1 MADRTVRIYF
11 DYNAT
16 SPPAPE
22 VTECV
27 VRLMREE
34 PGNASSIH
42 AFGQRAKAVLDD
54 ARTAVARL
62 IGAEPG
68 EVIFTSGGTEADN
81 LALRG
86 AAEALE
92 AGGRR
97 RLVTSAIEHEAILN
111 TARALARRGWE
122 VVELRPGPTGIVE
135 PAVLA
140 AALTPDT
147 GLVSI
152 MHANNE
158 IGTIQPV
165 ADLAAITR
173 EAGIWFHTDAVQSVG
188 RIPVSVRDLGVD
200 LLSLSGHK
208 FAGPKGTGALWVRRA
223 VRLSSAQTGGRQ
235 ERNRRAGTENVPA
248 LGGLGVA
255 ATLAA
260 GRLAETGARL
270 ATLRDRLETSIL
282 TTIEGTAVNGD
293 PGRRVPN
300 TSNISFDGIEAESL
314 LIALDLEGIA
324 VSTGSA
330 CSSGSLEPSHV
341 LRGMGLPDA
350 RARNAIRFS
359 LGPATT
365 DAEVDAVVRVLPD
378 LVTRLRRLGRTAAAL
393 R

>member
-1 MADRTVRIYF
+1 MTAGIVRIYL

-16 SPPAPE
+16 SPPAPDVIE
-22 VTECV
+22 RVG
-27 VRLMREE
+27 RLMRDEI
-34 PGNASSIH
+34 GNASSIH
-42 AFGQRAKAVLDD
+42 AFGQHAKAVLDD
-54 ARTAVARL
+54 ARSAVARL

-68 EVIFTSGGTEADN
+68 EVVFTSGGTEADN

-86 AAEALE
+86 AADVLE
-92 AGGRR
+92 GSSRR

-111 TARALARRGWE
+111 TARALARRGWT
-122 VVELRPGPTGIVE
+122 VVELKPGPSGVVQPE
-135 PAVLA
+135 ALA
-140 AALTPDT
+140 EALTPDT

-165 ADLAAITR
+165 AALAAVAR
-173 EAGIWFHTDAVQSVG
+173 QAGVWFHTDAVQSVG

-208 FAGPKGTGALWVRRA
+208 FAGPKGTGALFVRRG
-223 VRLSSAQTGGRQ
+223 VRLAAVQTGGRQ

-248 LGGLGVA
+248 LGGLGA
-255 ATLAA
+255 AAA
-260 GRLAETGARL
+260 IAGATLAETGART
-270 ATLRDRLETSIL
+270 AALRDRLEATVLQSIP
-282 TTIEGTAVNGD
+282 GTEVNGN
-293 PGRRVPN
+293 PARRVPN
-300 TSNISFDGIEAESL
+300 TSNVSFDGIEAESL

-341 LRGMGLPDA
+341 LRGMGLSDA
-350 RARNAIRFS
+350 RARNSIRFS
-359 LGPATT
+359 LGPGTT
-365 DAEVDAVVRVLPD
+365 DADIDAVLGVLPA
-378 LVTRLRRLGRTAAAL
+378 LVTKLRRLGRTAAAL